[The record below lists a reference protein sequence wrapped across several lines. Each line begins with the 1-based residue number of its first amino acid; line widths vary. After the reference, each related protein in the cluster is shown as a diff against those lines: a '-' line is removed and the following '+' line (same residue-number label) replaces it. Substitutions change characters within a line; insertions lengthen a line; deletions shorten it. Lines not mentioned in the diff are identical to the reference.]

1 MSENKWKLLGSG
13 TACFSG
19 EDAEGTLHV
28 VSELQHVISIM
39 KNPPKDAIVLTNI
52 AGGTT
57 LSPIL
62 RKVHG
67 VICTIGSTASHIA
80 IVSRE
85 FGLACIVG
93 AKDIPFDASLNG
105 KRVRMEKSGSVFV
118 AE

>member
-1 MSENKWKLLGSG
+1 MDWKLLGNG

-19 EDAEGTLHV
+19 DVAEGTLYV
-28 VSELQHVISIM
+28 VSDLQGVINIM
-39 KNPPKDAIVLTNI
+39 KNPPDDAIVLTNI

-62 RKVHG
+62 KKVKG

-85 FGLACIVG
+85 FRLPCVVG
-93 AKDIPFDASLNG
+93 AKDIPFDPSLNG
-105 KRVRMEKSGSVFV
+105 KKVRIENTGSVLI